1 MAINVCHA
9 EPIKHD
15 GSFNTAPSELVK
27 DEKGMIAQFSLIL
40 ISIVVIC
47 CLDVYKSAGTLE
59 KIQSFHIERCF
70 LPFIGLLIVIYLLR
84 NAVNY
89 RVKKYNLPNTWS
101 K

>member
-1 MAINVCHA
+1 MNLNVSSCLIILKKSTKSNKSLNLNIKTIKLYIKIIKDINI
-9 EPIKHD
+9 E
-15 GSFNTAPSELVK
+15 NTNTFL
-27 DEKGMIAQFSLIL
+27 L
-40 ISIVVIC
+40 IS
-47 CLDVYKSAGTLE
+47 LE

-89 RVKKYNLPNTWS
+89 RVKKYNIPNTWS